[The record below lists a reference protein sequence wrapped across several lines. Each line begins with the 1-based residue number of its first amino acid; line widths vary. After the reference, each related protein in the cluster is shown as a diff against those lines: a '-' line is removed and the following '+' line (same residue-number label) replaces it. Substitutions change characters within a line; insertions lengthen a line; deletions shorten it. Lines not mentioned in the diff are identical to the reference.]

1 MKRAPRYRLVV
12 FAVAVLALAGFD
24 ASAVHA
30 QAPAISAISPL
41 SLRPGQTQ
49 EITLRGGGLA
59 GASHLWTSFHGKA
72 VLSPKPNNG
81 KNAGEVSFRVS
92 LPADTPPGIY
102 GLRVATNQGISPLRL
117 MLVDDL
123 SVISQQAGNTT
134 PSTAQ
139 HVSLPAVIDGTLDP
153 LTSHFYKFHIE
164 AGQRLSMEILA
175 RRIGSALDPTLRL
188 FDAKGREIAYCDDLP
203 GLSED
208 AAIDH
213 TFAKAGDYI
222 LAVED
227 NLNQGGGNYYY
238 HLRIG
243 DFPAAVVAL
252 PLGATRG
259 SQLAFHFAD
268 KASSQIEPL
277 LVHVPSDPQRV
288 AINVPARFA
297 GGSSRS
303 FATILLSD
311 RHESNEVEPNDDRKT
326 ATRVEFGQNVNGRL
340 QTPGDVDH
348 FVFHARSGQSAR
360 FTAFARRLGS
370 PADVVLR
377 VTQPDGNQ
385 LAYVEGAAANEAT
398 LTTSFPKDGDYL
410 LEVADLN
417 RRGGSRYAYHVDF
430 IPSDAGFAL
439 EAAAET
445 LNIPSGGTALVKVTA
460 TRSRYIGAIA
470 VKAVDLPKGVSS
482 AATVIG
488 PGLDSV
494 VLTLHANATATAA
507 RVNPIRIIGT
517 GRVRGAEFQTVATIS
532 EVLKTEL
539 SGMPYPPESLATAAA
554 FGIAPPAPFTLRTE
568 PAELVFGRHLS
579 ATVKVLAER
588 QKGFDEEIALAIVP
602 SEKETT
608 PPSPPKH
615 LLPTGITAVLK
626 PIPKGASS
634 VAIVFS
640 ADNQPAL
647 AEFTTVFEG
656 TLKKANQTHTQPA
669 PGVALKLE
677 DPYQISVAAASGK
690 LPRKGQ
696 LRLKVSAK
704 RNPAFPGEITLAC
717 SQLPK
722 GITAST
728 AKLAA
733 GKTEQELVLSAT
745 AEAAA
750 GAIKNVKLVAQANV
764 GNGKFSSKVPLPG
777 IAVE

>member
-1 MKRAPRYRLVV
+1 MKPAPRRRLVV
-12 FAVAVLALAGFD
+12 FAFAVLALAGFD
-24 ASAVHA
+24 VSMTHA
-30 QAPAISAISPL
+30 QTPAISAISPL
-41 SLRPGQTQ
+41 SLGPGQTQ
-49 EITLRGGGLA
+49 EITLGGGGLA
-59 GASHLWTSFHGKA
+59 GATHLWTSFHGKA
-72 VLSPKPNNG
+72 VLTPKPNNG
-81 KNAGEVSFRVS
+81 KNAGEVSFRVT

-123 SVISQQAGNTT
+123 SVISQHAGNTT

-139 HVSLPAVIDGTLDP
+139 HVSVPAAIDGTLDP
-153 LTSHFYKFHIE
+153 LTNHFYKFHVE

-175 RRIGSALDPTLRL
+175 RRIGSALDPTVRL

-259 SQLAFHFAD
+259 SELTVHFAD
-268 KASSQIEPL
+268 KAGSPIEPL
-277 LVHVPSDPQRV
+277 LVHVPSDPQLV
-288 AINVPARFA
+288 AINVPARFV

-311 RHESNEVEPNDDRKT
+311 RRESNEVEPNDDRKA
-326 ATRVEFGQNVNGRL
+326 ATRVEFAQNVNGRL

-348 FVFHARSGQSAR
+348 FVFHAKSGQSGTLHRLRA
-360 FTAFARRLGS
+360 ALGS

-398 LTTSFPKDGDYL
+398 LTASFPKDGDYV

-417 RRGGSRYAYHVDF
+417 RRGGPRYAYHIDF
-430 IPSDAGFAL
+430 IPSDAGFSL
-439 EAAAET
+439 EASAES
-445 LNIPSGGTALVKVTA
+445 LNIPAGGTALVKVTA
-460 TRSRYIGAIA
+460 TRSRYIGPIA
-470 VKAVDLPKGVSS
+470 VKAVGLPKGVSS
-482 AATVIG
+482 AAAVIG

-494 VLTLHANATATAA
+494 VLTLHADGTATSA
-507 RVNPIRIIGT
+507 RVNPIRLIGT
-517 GRVRGAEFQTVATIS
+517 GRVRGADFQAVAAIS

-554 FGIAPPAPFTLRTE
+554 LGIAPSAPFILRTE
-568 PAELVFGRHLS
+568 PAELVFGRNLS
-579 ATVKVLAER
+579 ATVKVIAER

-615 LLPTGITAVLK
+615 LLPTGITAALK
-626 PIPKGASS
+626 PIPKGATS
-634 VAIVFS
+634 VEIAFS

-647 AEFTTVFEG
+647 AEFTTVLEG
-656 TLKKANQTHTQPA
+656 TLKKGNQTHTLPA

-677 DPYQISVAAASGK
+677 DPFRISVAAASGK

-704 RNPAFPGEITLAC
+704 RNPAFPGEIALAC

-745 AEAAA
+745 SEAAA
-750 GAIKNVKLVAQANV
+750 GAIKNVKVVAQAKF
-764 GNGKFSSKVPLPG
+764 GNGKFSSKIPLPG